1 MVFVERVR
9 SSAAARHNH
18 YFAEPPM
25 RGSTILSP
33 DEFGAAEPSMS
44 KMTALRPSTIAY
56 DVSGLAPEVLAVETL
71 ARLQLFVR
79 RFGLELQLRDASKE
93 LQELLAFVGLGDVL
107 RVEACGQTEE
117 GEERLGVEEERELDD
132 PPA

>member
-1 MVFVERVR
+1 
-9 SSAAARHNH
+9 
-18 YFAEPPM
+18 
-25 RGSTILSP
+25 
-33 DEFGAAEPSMS
+33 
-44 KMTALRPSTIAY
+44 MTALRPSTIAC

-79 RFGLELQLRDASKE
+79 RFGLELQLRNASKE

-107 RVEACGQTEE
+107 RVEACGQAEE